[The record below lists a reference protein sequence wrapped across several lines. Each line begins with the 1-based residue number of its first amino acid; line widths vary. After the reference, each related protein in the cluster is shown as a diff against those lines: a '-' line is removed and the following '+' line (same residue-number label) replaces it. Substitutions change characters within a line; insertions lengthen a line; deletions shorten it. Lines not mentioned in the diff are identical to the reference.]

1 MTSLFSKVFYHCTL
15 IILSKSNPSLKYLR
29 STSLGFEFWEM
40 KIHDF
45 FTSTLQR
52 EMFFLLNFTEQ
63 LREFYFTL
71 SSQDQLVNGA
81 LGTLK
86 ILISRKIVLR
96 NFIIYLLKGPALP
109 AEKFWKKKFRIIFSL
124 RPQKN
129 SAQSVQPFGRL

>member
-1 MTSLFSKVFYHCTL
+1 
-15 IILSKSNPSLKYLR
+15 
-29 STSLGFEFWEM
+29 M

-109 AEKFWKKKFRIIFSL
+109 AETKF
-124 RPQKN
+124 
-129 SAQSVQPFGRL
+129 